1 MSPSNIVE
9 LGDPAFKR
17 LINQC
22 IHCGLCLPACPT
34 YAVNGA
40 EMDAPRGRIAL
51 MRAAAEGRV
60 GLEDLQYG
68 FAQHIDLCL
77 SCLACQTACP
87 SGVNYSGLIETAKLA
102 VEHHRRPG
110 AVERLVRWLGFRQ
123 MMPHVGRMKL
133 MARLMWLYQALGLQR
148 LVRALNFLPQP
159 LRVME
164 GILPPITPRYRDYRQ
179 PAPAL
184 GVKRGTVAFF
194 IGCIQEAFLSQA
206 NEATIRILQRN
217 GYDVYFPLHQTC
229 CGAAPLHV
237 GETEL
242 ARELARK
249 NIEAFEPYSLVINN
263 AGGCGATLK
272 DEYVHLF
279 AGDPA
284 WAEKARQLS
293 AKVKDISEFL
303 VEHLHVPPAG
313 RVEAKVTYADSCHLR
328 HAQKVVDQP
337 RQLLKSIPGVQWV
350 ELKQPERCC
359 GSAGVYNIV
368 HPDWADAILDDK
380 MADIAATG
388 AEIIVA
394 TNTGCHMQLWAGVRR
409 AKLSARVVHV
419 AELLDLSYQAMDRQ
433 AAKMGRS
440 P

>member
-9 LGDPAFKR
+9 FSDPAFKR

-51 MRAAAEGRV
+51 MRAATQGRV
-60 GLEDLQYG
+60 RLEDLRHG
-68 FAQHIDLCL
+68 FARHIDLCL

-87 SGVNYSGLIETAKLA
+87 SGVNYSALIETTKLA
-102 VEHHRRPG
+102 IEHHRQPG
-110 AVERLVRWLGFRQ
+110 VVERLVRWLGFRQ
-123 MMPHVGRMKL
+123 MMPHVSRMKL
-133 MARLMWLYQALGLQR
+133 MARLMWVYQAVGLQR
-148 LVRALNFLPQP
+148 LVRTLNFLPQP
-159 LRVME
+159 LKAME
-164 GILPPITPRYRDYRQ
+164 AILPPITPKYRDYRQ

-217 GYDVYFPLHQTC
+217 GYEVRFPRQQTC

-249 NIEAFEPYSLVINN
+249 NIEAFEPYAIVINN

-272 DEYVHLF
+272 DEYLHLF

-284 WAEKARQLS
+284 WAEKARQLG

-337 RQLLKSIPGVQWV
+337 RQLLKNIPGMQWV

-388 AEIIVA
+388 AELIVA

-419 AELLDLSYQAMDRQ
+419 SELLELSYQAMDRH
-433 AAKMGRS
+433 
-440 P
+440 PDE